1 MVRRLFLSLIVFF
14 QVSQVLAATNAECEK
29 QANYAYSV
37 VLLKEEGQ
45 SEDQI
50 IEWVLE
56 AAEEAVIQGVM
67 SQKESDKASMTML
80 VALGLSGTSNQVAAF
95 VFDRCIK

>member
-1 MVRRLFLSLIVFF
+1 MEALIG
-14 QVSQVLAATNAECEK
+14 S
-29 QANYAYSV
+29 Y

-50 IEWVLE
+50 IEWALE
-56 AAEEAVIQGVM
+56 AAEEAVTQGVM
-67 SQKESDKASMTML
+67 SRKESDEALKTML
-80 VALGLSGTSNQVAAF
+80 VALGLSGTSNQVATF